1 MAINLALNVNT
12 DDLKGQA
19 SKVSACVSDIS
30 KCVDTL
36 ARTLSGTK
44 SYWQGE
50 AADQY
55 RSEYEGREQEMQ
67 QLMQRL
73 EDYPTKI
80 MQMAGVY
87 DQASQSNEQIAGKL
101 KPNIPLV

>member
-1 MAINLALNVNT
+1 MSALCE
-12 DDLKGQA
+12 
-19 SKVSACVSDIS
+19 VS
-30 KCVDTL
+30 
-36 ARTLSGTK
+36 
-44 SYWQGE
+44 GE
-50 AADQY
+50 DAQRRAEHA
-55 RSEYEGREQEMQ
+55 EYEGREQEMQ